1 MLYTGTVVKRESA
14 ATLSRKSKA
23 TISLR
28 KRDAIELIKAD
39 LPEYTSA
46 PFFVEITSDDGGALI
61 QITVEDHKNAPKIL
75 DDFSSQYKSHRL
87 VVLKVPEGYIEGMKN
102 E

>member
-1 MLYTGTVVKRESA
+1 MA
-14 ATLSRKSKA
+14 
-23 TISLR
+23 
-28 KRDAIELIKAD
+28 
-39 LPEYTSA
+39 
-46 PFFVEITSDDGGALI
+46 
-61 QITVEDHKNAPKIL
+61 VEDHKNASKIL